1 MAKPLAKDHPRMLEL
16 AKRGAQAQLND
27 LLHEI
32 DMLLEL
38 FPHLRDSFDADEL
51 PVSFLLKRGSDR
63 ADRKQAAASARARSN
78 AGRSAPERRRK
89 P

>member
-51 PVSFLLKRGSDR
+51 PVSFLLIRGSDR
-63 ADRKQAAASARARSN
+63 ADRKQAVATARGRTN
-78 AGRSAPERRRK
+78 AGSRAPERRRK
-89 P
+89 S

>member
-51 PVSFLLKRGSDR
+51 PVQFLLKRGSDR
-63 ADRKQAAASARARSN
+63 AERKQAVASARARSN
-78 AGRSAPERRRK
+78 AGRGAPERRRK
-89 P
+89 S